1 MRTFARGVVVLSA
14 LLSLMATATL
24 ASAAKP
30 EREVHVDEGLFTL
43 DGLACPGFVVEEE
56 TLSERV
62 TFTTYV
68 DRAGDPV
75 KVVAHA
81 NFFGI
86 LRNPVTGV
94 ELRDHS
100 VFTETE
106 DVVDGTVT
114 VSGPSY
120 HYIQAGSGQV
130 YAEVGHKV
138 TLGFGGPVL
147 FQAGQDDFV
156 LTGEDGICALL
167 A

>member
-1 MRTFARGVVVLSA
+1 MRTITRGVVPVVALAVLVAMSVPSSA
-14 LLSLMATATL
+14 L
-24 ASAAKP
+24 KP
-30 EREVHVDEGLFTL
+30 EREVHLDEGIFTL
-43 DGLACPGFVVEEE
+43 DGLPCDGFTVEEE

-68 DRAGDPV
+68 DGAGDPV

-86 LRNPVTGV
+86 LRNPVTGT

-106 DVVDGTVT
+106 NVVDGTVT
-114 VSGPSY
+114 VSGPSF
-120 HYIQAGSGQV
+120 HYIQQGSGQV
-130 YAEVGHKV
+130 FAEVGHKI
-138 TLGFGGPVL
+138 TMGFGGPVL
-147 FQAGQDDFV
+147 FQSGKDDFV
-156 LTGEDGICALL
+156 ITGEDGICELL